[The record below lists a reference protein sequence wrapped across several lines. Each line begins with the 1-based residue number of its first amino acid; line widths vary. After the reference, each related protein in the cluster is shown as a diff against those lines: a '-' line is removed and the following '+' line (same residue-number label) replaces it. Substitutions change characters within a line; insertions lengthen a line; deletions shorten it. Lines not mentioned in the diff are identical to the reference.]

1 MGRFI
6 PRRRT
11 DMTSVEYLDRASG
24 WARFLEDREAARTG
38 QPVKTAR
45 SAVSRR
51 LAMSPG
57 TLENLRK
64 NRLKAIAAHWYE
76 RLRAGVIAELEA
88 ELRHV
93 EHDLA
98 IARQTG
104 LDVGAGGVLSLEANA
119 ARLKGALGLDTAP
132 PDGGAP

>member
-1 MGRFI
+1 
-6 PRRRT
+6 
-11 DMTSVEYLDRASG
+11 MTSVEYLDRASG

-38 QPVKTAR
+38 LPVKTAR

-51 LAMSPG
+51 LAMARG

-104 LDVGAGGVLSLEANA
+104 LDVGAGGVFSLEANET
-119 ARLKGALGLDTAP
+119 RLKAALGLTPPAP
-132 PDGGAP
+132 GEGGQ